1 MGKSPIIRIDN
12 SSDILLSRFRAT
24 DDVPLFLKIN
34 GADSK
39 RIDIRDNDFDKIKR
53 KVEYDKKVK
62 KSEILGL

>member
-1 MGKSPIIRIDN
+1 M
-12 SSDILLSRFRAT
+12 
-24 DDVPLFLKIN
+24 FLKVN
-34 GADSK
+34 GADSQ